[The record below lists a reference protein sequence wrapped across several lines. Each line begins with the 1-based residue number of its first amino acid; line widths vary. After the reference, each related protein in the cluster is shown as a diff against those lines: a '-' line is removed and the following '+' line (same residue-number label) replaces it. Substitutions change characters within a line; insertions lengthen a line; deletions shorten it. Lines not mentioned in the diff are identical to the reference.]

1 MTEASLSDPLLAK
14 YPGSFW
20 PAVYTVRQNQASP
33 CVCLS
38 MVQFLPTGHILGYT
52 DIDWQKKLVMLD
64 QELQFSQSVPL
75 QSGARKS
82 KDDAHSCTVDE
93 SKDVSKKPPPNQGI
107 LFNQIEART
116 VESQY
121 SFK

>member
-20 PAVYTVRQNQASP
+20 PAVHTVRQDQASP

-38 MVQFLPTGHILGYT
+38 VVQFLPTGHILGYT

-75 QSGARKS
+75 QFRYTQRRS
-82 KDDAHSCTVDE
+82 
-93 SKDVSKKPPPNQGI
+93 
-107 LFNQIEART
+107 
-116 VESQY
+116 
-121 SFK
+121 